1 MASSYGKSKG
11 RKAKPARYISIPSHA
26 LESDAGKSIT
36 GIEMR
41 LLVHLLLQYNGRNNG
56 NLSPTY
62 SLMKDYDWSSTGTL
76 HKARQGLEHKGFIVV
91 TRQGTKVRGN
101 CTLVAITWNGIDDP
115 IKKSYEDYVKVS
127 PIPLNYFLKPKDT
140 WGIQPSTKPPK

>member
-1 MASSYGKSKG
+1 MARRNKKSSGRFVGIPHSVLKSDMG
-11 RKAKPARYISIPSHA
+11 RALKA
-26 LESDAGKSIT
+26 
-36 GIEMR
+36 IEMK
-41 LLVHLLLQYNGRNNG
+41 LLIQLLLQYNGNNNG
-56 NLSPTY
+56 MLSTTF
-62 SLMKDYDWSSTGTL
+62 SLMKDYGWSSTGTL

-91 TRQGTKVRGN
+91 TRQGTKIRGN